1 MISFVRGI
9 LNSMEE
15 DAIVVETG
23 GVGLEIRVPLSVL
36 EQLPAIGEEVKIH
49 TYFQVREDGMNL
61 YGFLSRQDKQMFKQL
76 LGVNGIG
83 PKAALGILSTLRPDD
98 LRMAILSE
106 DAKAISKAPGVGA
119 KTAQRIIL
127 DLKDKVSMDQLTE
140 HWLSANGAGAGSGAG
155 DADGSSAA
163 LTGLAGAAK
172 EAVQALT
179 ALGYSNMEASRA
191 VKKVELTEGMTTED
205 VLKASLKYL

>member
-1 MISFVRGI
+1 
-9 LNSMEE
+9 MEE

-191 VKKVELTEGMTTED
+191 VKKVELAEGMTTED